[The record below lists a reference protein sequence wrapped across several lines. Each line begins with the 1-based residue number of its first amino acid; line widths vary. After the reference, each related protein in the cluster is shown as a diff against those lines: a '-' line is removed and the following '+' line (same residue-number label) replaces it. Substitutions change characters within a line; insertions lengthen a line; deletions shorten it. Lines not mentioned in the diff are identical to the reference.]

1 MKMIA
6 ILALALG
13 AAAETPPGVGKQPEN
28 VIKPDLLRFWPKG
41 RSLRIPH
48 ILPDI
53 GTFQSPDKPCS
64 IPLVNVTPK
73 VHSRMPV
80 VPPERLGRTVKMPN
94 VEMPAPPCPEDKKD

>member
-13 AAAETPPGVGKQPEN
+13 AAAETPPGVAKQPEN
-28 VIKPDLLRFWPKG
+28 VSKPDLLRFWPKG
-41 RSLRIPH
+41 RNLAVPH
-48 ILPDI
+48 MLPDI
-53 GTFQSPDKPCS
+53 GASQRPAKPCS

-73 VHSRMPV
+73 VQSRMPV
-80 VPPERLGRTVKMPN
+80 VPPERLTRTVKMPN